1 MKICCHLTI
10 VVLIVSQLLVATG
23 WASQEVDSFEMGMKA
38 QTLMA
43 NKQYAQA
50 VDVLTTAVNQDPMSS
65 WLRGMLANSYYQL
78 KKFADAKK
86 QFELIAQMEKGNDL
100 ARFMISVLEP
110 LAGLDESAVAAKD
123 KGQRELRPYEI
134 EQTYGSAVLYVLVAD
149 ENKKVFKTGS
159 GFVITKDGF
168 AVTNHHVVVDGKYIE
183 MRLPNGKQYPVA
195 HVISYDAPRDLAV
208 VQLDTSDPL
217 PVVKM
222 GDSDKVVLGEQ
233 AVAIGSPKGM
243 EHTISDGLVSA
254 WRDSG
259 QGFKMIQISVPISHG
274 SSGGPLFNMR
284 GEVIGVTSAGLED
297 GQNLNFAIPIN
308 IVKEVLKKQG
318 KVLLADLPSSKS
330 QGEKPASQT
339 KVTDAELIKDDSG
352 KVACVNRKLGFAFN
366 LTNDAWNMN
375 ESIEK
380 EQYFLKCSVSALQV
394 QLNSYAAEKGMTESA
409 MVEVNAKYLLGNGF
423 SQQQAFSETELNGNR
438 AFVGVFDKEIEQDGR
453 TLKVRSP
460 MMLMLKQGQV
470 YFFSLWYL
478 EELESQISPYVTAIQ
493 KSFRLSGS

>member
-1 MKICCHLTI
+1 MRTCCHLTI
-10 VVLIVSQLLVATG
+10 VFLIVSQLLVTTG
-23 WASQEVDSFEMGMKA
+23 WAAQAQDSFEMGMKA

-43 NKQYAQA
+43 NKQYKQA
-50 VDVLTTAVNQDPMSS
+50 VEILTTAVNQDPMSS

-78 KKFADAKK
+78 KKFGDAKK

-123 KGQRELRPYEI
+123 EGQSELKPYQI
-134 EQTYGSAVLYVLVAD
+134 EQTYGSAVLFVLVAD

-159 GFVITKDGF
+159 GFVISKDGF

-208 VQLDTSDPL
+208 VQLETTDPL

-259 QGFKMIQISVPISHG
+259 KGFKMIQISVPISHG
-274 SSGGPLFNMR
+274 SSGGPLFNMQ

-308 IVKEVLKKQG
+308 IVKEVLKQQDRI
-318 KVLLADLPSSKS
+318 LLADLPSSES
-330 QGEKPASQT
+330 QKEKQPTQA
-339 KVTDAELIKDDSG
+339 KATDAELIKTDQG
-352 KVACVNRKLGFAFN
+352 QVACVNRKLGFAFS

-375 ESIEK
+375 ESVENGR
-380 EQYFLKCSVSALQV
+380 YLLNCSVPALRV
-394 QLNSYAAEKGMTESA
+394 QLNSYAAQKGSTEST
-409 MVEVNAKYLLGNGF
+409 MVEVNEKYLLGNGF
-423 SQQQAFSETELNGNR
+423 SQKQAFTETEINGNR
-438 AFVGVFDKEIEQDGR
+438 AFIGVFDKDIEKDGR

-478 EELESQISPYVTAIQ
+478 EKLEPSISSYVTAIQ
-493 KSFRLSGS
+493 ESFRLSGS